1 MMALMIPI
9 RTIITRHPVST
20 YFVLTFAISWG
31 GVLLLIGGSDG
42 MSGIAPGGDPRF
54 LYVLLA
60 MLAGPSVAGVFLT
73 RLFYGASA
81 LRVFFRRM
89 TTWRVSARWYAIALL
104 TAPVMMSVTLFAL
117 SLVSPAFVP
126 GIFTTDDKVSLLVVG
141 LAVGLSAG
149 VFEEI
154 GWTGFAIPTLRMR
167 YGVVK
172 TGLVVGVLWGAWH
185 LLTNVFWTASAS
197 AGDLSLS
204 VFLPASIV
212 GVLVGYLPA
221 FRVLMVWVYDRTGS
235 VLVAMLMH
243 TSLTAS
249 LLILNPVAI
258 TGMTLLTYSIVLAAV
273 VWAVVAA
280 VAIVNSR
287 QRTRRPL
294 RARAA

>member
-1 MMALMIPI
+1 
-9 RTIITRHPVST
+9 
-20 YFVLTFAISWG
+20 
-31 GVLLLIGGSDG
+31 
-42 MSGIAPGGDPRF
+42 
-54 LYVLLA
+54 
-60 MLAGPSVAGVFLT
+60 
-73 RLFYGASA
+73 
-81 LRVFFRRM
+81 M

-185 LLTNVFWTASAS
+185 LLTNVFWAASAS

-235 VLVAMLMH
+235 LLVAMFMH

-249 LLILNPVAI
+249 LLILNPAAI

-280 VAIVNSR
+280 VAIVNTR